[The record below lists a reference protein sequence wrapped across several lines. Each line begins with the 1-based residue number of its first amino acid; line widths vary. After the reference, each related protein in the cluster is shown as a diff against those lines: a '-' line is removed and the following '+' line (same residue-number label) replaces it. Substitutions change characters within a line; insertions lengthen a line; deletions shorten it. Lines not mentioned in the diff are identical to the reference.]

1 MPGWVEAGYAEYAK
15 RLSSE
20 CVLNL
25 IEIDPV
31 RRGKSTSVSQ
41 ARKEEGRRVL
51 AAIPKAAVVIALDR
65 RGQSWSTK
73 DLARELTHW
82 MSDGR
87 DRALLVGG
95 ADGLS
100 SDCLVRCTQRWALS
114 ALTFPHPLVRVIVA
128 EQFYRAWSLTRGHP
142 YHRGG

>member
-1 MPGWVEAGYAEYAK
+1 MPGWVEAGYTEYAK
-15 RLSSE
+15 RMSSE

-25 IEIDPV
+25 VEIDPV

-41 ARKEEGRRVL
+41 ARKQEGRRIL
-51 AAIPKAAVVIALDR
+51 DAIPKSAAVIALDR
-65 RGQSWSTK
+65 RGRTWSTK

-95 ADGLS
+95 ADGLAS
-100 SDCLVRCTQRWALS
+100 ECLARCEQRWALS

-128 EQFYRAWSLTRGHP
+128 EQLYRAWSLTRGHP
-142 YHRGG
+142 YHRSG